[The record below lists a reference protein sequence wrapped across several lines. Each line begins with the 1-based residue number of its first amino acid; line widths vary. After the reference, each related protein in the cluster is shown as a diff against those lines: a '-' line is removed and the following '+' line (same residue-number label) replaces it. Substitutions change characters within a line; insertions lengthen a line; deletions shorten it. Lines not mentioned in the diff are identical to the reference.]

1 MGVDDLDGALE
12 AEGTPDEVE
21 GAPDGKEV
29 CNGVGADDNEGP
41 GEGCADVEGCEDV
54 EGLAEGLAD
63 CDGCADC
70 VGAVVMLPAVIAS
83 NESRSAAPGGGI
95 AACHA
100 VEN

>member
-1 MGVDDLDGALE
+1 M
-12 AEGTPDEVE
+12 
-21 GAPDGKEV
+21 
-29 CNGVGADDNEGP
+29 
-41 GEGCADVEGCEDV
+41 EGCEDV
-54 EGLAEGLAD
+54 EGFAEGLAD